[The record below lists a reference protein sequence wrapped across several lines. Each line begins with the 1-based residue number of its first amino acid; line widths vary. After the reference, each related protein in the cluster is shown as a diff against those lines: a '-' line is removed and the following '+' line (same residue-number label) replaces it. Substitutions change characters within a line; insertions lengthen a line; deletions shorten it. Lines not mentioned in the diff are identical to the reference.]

1 MANEKLRVT
10 CLGYNGANNTGSEA
24 KLLTT
29 IADIKD
35 VIGERLEELTVLTLN
50 AEWQRRYLKDKHP
63 DVRIVEVSPSAPLKH
78 PGSTFRMLLKPSDI
92 LFLSEGSTFIDH
104 FSSIFIWA
112 FLGAANFSKR
122 KGKKVVCYANDCGH
136 LKPFNQKLLRK
147 VLNKVDLI
155 MLRNPDAKERFQ
167 EYGVTKPITVTADG
181 AYTYPLPPEE
191 YRKGVFEKLELDPAK
206 RPIIGLAPKEFFWW
220 PIVLKPFGPKEDL
233 YMYPFYHSWQP
244 GGKESSQ
251 RYVEQSARHADWC
264 VETYNADIAIISME
278 HMDYPPSKRIH
289 ETMKHKD
296 RARLVPSDE
305 FVVDDIM
312 SVLASLKFLITTR
325 YHATV
330 LSSCSAVPMIAVSSD
345 TRCEAVFRELD
356 MMDLYIDYVKHPEP
370 TPSVA
375 NLDET
380 LIEMTKIMAER
391 EDELKKRIADAH
403 VNFVERA
410 KQNKILLKQW
420 FEETF
425 PAS

>member
-1 MANEKLRVT
+1 MTTAKKISVT

-35 VIGERLEELTVLTLN
+35 VIGDRLEGITVLTLDE
-50 AEWQRRYLKDKHP
+50 ARQRRYLESKHP
-63 DVRIVEVSPSAPLKH
+63 DVEIVEVAPSAVFKH
-78 PGSTFRMLLKPSDI
+78 PGRLFKKLSKPSDI

-112 FLGAANFSKR
+112 FLAAANFSKR
-122 KGKKVVCYANDCGH
+122 RGKRVVCYANDCGH
-136 LKPFNQKLLRK
+136 LKPFNQKLLRR
-147 VLNKVDLI
+147 VINKVDLI
-155 MLRNPDAKERFQ
+155 MLRNPDAKARFQ
-167 EYGVTKPITVTADG
+167 EYGVTKPIHVTADG

-191 YRKGVFEKLELDPAK
+191 YRKKVLEKLGFDPGK
-206 RPIIGLAPKEFFWW
+206 RPIIGIAPKEFFWW
-220 PIVLKPFGPKEDL
+220 PIKFKPFGRKEDL

-264 VETYNADIAIISME
+264 VETFNADIAIISME
-278 HMDYPPSKRIH
+278 HMDYPPSKRIY
-289 ETMKHKD
+289 ETMKHRD

-312 SVLASLKFLITTR
+312 SVLSALKFLITTR

-330 LSSCSAVPMIAVSSD
+330 LSSCSAVPMVAVSSD

-356 MMDLYIDYVKHPEP
+356 MMDLYIDYVEHPSP
-370 TPSVA
+370 KPKVD
-375 NLDET
+375 NLDEV
-380 LIEMTKIMAER
+380 LIEMTKTLAER

-403 VNFVERA
+403 ENFVERA
-410 KQNKILLKQW
+410 RQNKIIFKKW

-425 PAS
+425 PA

>member
-191 YRKGVFEKLELDPAK
+191 YRSSVLEKLELDPAK

-278 HMDYPPSKRIH
+278 HMDYPPSKRIY